1 MRSCKVDIGRPFLS
15 RVIRYK
21 RYKRNLL
28 GVYPIAQ
35 SCQVLSGVL
44 SKLVRN
50 VPIVNS
56 LEMSP
61 FQVVV
66 AFGLRPEAEPVRA

>member
-1 MRSCKVDIGRPFLS
+1 MAKFAV
-15 RVIRYK
+15 
-21 RYKRNLL
+21 
-28 GVYPIAQ
+28 
-35 SCQVLSGVL
+35 

-61 FQVVV
+61 FLSCCE
-66 AFGLRPEAEPVRA
+66 FGLRPEAEPVRAKRKGAV